1 MQQAK
6 IIDVANSISILA
18 AKLSIKFKML
28 MADSIICATA
38 RIYNAIVWNQ
48 DSHFKDL
55 EYVKY
60 FKK

>member
-6 IIDVANSISILA
+6 VIDITNSILILA
-18 AKLSIKFKML
+18 AKLSIKFKMP
-28 MADSIICATA
+28 MADSIIYRTA
-38 RIYNAIVWNQ
+38 RVYNAIVWTQ